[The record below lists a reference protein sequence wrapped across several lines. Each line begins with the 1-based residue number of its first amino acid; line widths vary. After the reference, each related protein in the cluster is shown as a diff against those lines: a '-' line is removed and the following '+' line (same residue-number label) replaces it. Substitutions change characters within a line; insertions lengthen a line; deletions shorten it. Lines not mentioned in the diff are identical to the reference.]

1 MLTGSHRSL
10 PILATAVKA
19 YELLWRCRGLH
30 AKAIWPPVVFLVLA
44 EFLYHRMVG
53 EAHGPSARWHA
64 VLASPWYMPTGAT
77 VAWLIGLKFLLSF
90 SISWRRHLLLGEK
103 FDPFFFKLPFW
114 KYLGYLVLTYAW
126 AVPVLALSFLP
137 SAILADSRSPND
149 ASEPSSSS
157 SRSPLR

>member
-1 MLTGSHRSL
+1 
-10 PILATAVKA
+10 
-19 YELLWRCRGLH
+19 
-30 AKAIWPPVVFLVLA
+30 
-44 EFLYHRMVG
+44 
-53 EAHGPSARWHA
+53 
-64 VLASPWYMPTGAT
+64 MPTGAT